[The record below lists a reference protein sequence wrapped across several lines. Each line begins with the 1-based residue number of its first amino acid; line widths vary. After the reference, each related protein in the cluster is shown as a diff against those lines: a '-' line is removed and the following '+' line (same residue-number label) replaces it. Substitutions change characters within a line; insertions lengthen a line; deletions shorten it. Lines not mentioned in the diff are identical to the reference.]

1 MTSLAAAAPSSSR
14 WSAEE
19 WQRRVDLAACYRL
32 IARFG
37 MTDLIYTHISARVPG
52 TRDQFLINGYGLL
65 FEEITA
71 SSLVKIDLDGKAVE
85 ESNYDVNP
93 AGFTIHSAIHQTR
106 HDAECVVHTHT
117 VPGMAVAAQEEGLL
131 PLNQMSME
139 FYGRVAYHDY
149 EGISLELDERERLQR
164 DLGDKSCMILRNH
177 GLLTVG
183 HTVPAAF
190 SLMYYLNKACEL
202 QVAALA
208 GNRPLVMPPP
218 EVCEHAAGQFNVGT
232 PTSGMREWHALL
244 RRLDREEPDYKS

>member
-1 MTSLAAAAPSSSR
+1 MSSLAAANANR

-19 WQRRVDLAACYRL
+19 WQRRVELAACYRL

-37 MTDLIYTHISARVPG
+37 LTDLVYTHISARVPG
-52 TRDQFLINGYGLL
+52 RQDQFLINGYGLL

-71 SSLVKIDLDGKAVE
+71 SSLVKIDLDGNAIE
-85 ESNYDVNP
+85 QTEYEVNP
-93 AGFTIHSAIHQTR
+93 AGFTIHSAVHQVR

-117 VPGMAVAAQEEGLL
+117 VAGMAVAAQKEGLL

-139 FYGRVAYHDY
+139 FYDRLAYHDY
-149 EGISLELDERERLQR
+149 EGISLDLDERVRLQR
-164 DLGDKSCMILRNH
+164 DLGDKPCMLLRNH
-177 GLLTVG
+177 GLLTLG

-208 GNRPLVMPPP
+208 GNRELVIPPP
-218 EVCEHAAGQFNVGT
+218 EVCTHAAQQFNVEG
-232 PTSGMREWHALL
+232 PDAGKREWTALL